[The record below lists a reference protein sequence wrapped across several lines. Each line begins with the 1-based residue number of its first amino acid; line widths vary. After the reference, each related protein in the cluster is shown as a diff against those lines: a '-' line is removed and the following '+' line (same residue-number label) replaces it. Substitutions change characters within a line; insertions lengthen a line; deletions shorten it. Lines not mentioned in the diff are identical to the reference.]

1 MRRETTYLLTA
12 LLGLATIA
20 AGEEP
25 RPVRESHARNA
36 ILVSIDSTR
45 ADHLPF
51 YGYPRL
57 TTPAL
62 VRLAERRGVLV
73 YTRASA
79 VSPACHPS
87 HVAML
92 TGLYP
97 HQVGIP
103 YCGEDVLTAD
113 SIDPLEEPETTGKS
127 KPPTL
132 SQQKISAIVNG
143 LTIPEETETLPAF
156 LRRQGLR
163 TGGFVSIWTIHS
175 RFGYARGFDR
185 FVDEMPEYYGPP
197 AMRWIL
203 RGLYSSQL
211 RQTGEA
217 TVDAVL
223 AYLQSLKPQER
234 FFFFVHF
241 ADTHTP
247 YAPRSDPGFTETPEE
262 RARLWETWRSR
273 YSDAI
278 WPKAEKLLQRKDGR
292 AVFDDYDGSIRYV
305 DTQLGRLF
313 DALEKAGRLDETAV
327 FIAADHGDSFG
338 QHFYLSDA
346 QQGKLFF
353 HHSSYVWEETQHVP
367 LLAYLPGLKPGV
379 ERRDV
384 NASLV
389 DLVPSVLTR
398 LGFDPATF
406 GSGGPGRDLLTLD
419 EEPRTVYFLTFGR
432 GRPGW
437 MGKARPDRP
446 KFIGLRRGD
455 TKFFVDRDRFRNPD
469 RGRCFLYDLAKDPNE
484 KENLCDLS
492 RSEEARLYRER
503 LVEWY
508 TKAVEGRKVPAAG
521 GNR

>member
-1 MRRETTYLLTA
+1 MRRGVQCLSVV
-12 LLGLATIA
+12 LLGLASA
-20 AGEEP
+20 AVGEEP
-25 RPVRESHARNA
+25 RRPSEVRNA
-36 ILVSIDSTR
+36 ILVSIDSVR

-51 YGYPRL
+51 YGYPRR

-62 VRLAERRGVLV
+62 ARLAERRGALV
-73 YTRASA
+73 FTRATA
-79 VSPACHPS
+79 VSPSCHPS

-113 SIDPLEEPETTGKS
+113 SIDPLEEPEPAEAGKS

-132 SQQKISAIVNG
+132 SRQKISAIVNG
-143 LTIPEETETLPAF
+143 LTIPEETETLPVF

-223 AYLQSLKPQER
+223 AYLQSLKPEER
-234 FFFFVHF
+234 FFLFVHF

-247 YAPRSDPGFTETPEE
+247 YVPLSDPGFEETPEA
-262 RARLWETWRSR
+262 RARLWETWRAR
-273 YSDAI
+273 YPETSWA
-278 WPKAEKLLQRKDGR
+278 KAEKLLRHKDGR
-292 AVFDDYDGSIRYV
+292 TVFDDYDGSIRYV
-305 DTQLGRLF
+305 DAQLGRLF

-327 FIAADHGDSFG
+327 FVTADHGDSFG

-346 QQGKLFF
+346 QGGKVFF
-353 HHSSYVWEETQHVP
+353 AHSSYVWEETQHVP
-367 LLAYLPGLKPGV
+367 LLAYLPGLRPGV
-379 ERRDV
+379 ERRV
-384 NASLV
+384 ANASLV
-389 DLVPSVLTR
+389 DLAPSVLAR
-398 LGFDPATF
+398 LGFDPGAF
-406 GSGGPGRDLLTLD
+406 GSGGPGRDLVTLD
-419 EEPRTVYFLTFGR
+419 GEPRTVYFLTFGR

-437 MGKARPDRP
+437 MGRARPDRP

-469 RGRCFLYDLAKDPNE
+469 HGRCFLYDLAKDPDE
-484 KENLCDLS
+484 KENLCDDS
-492 RSEEARLYRER
+492 RREEARLYRER

-508 TKAVEGRKVPAAG
+508 SKAVAGRKVSASG